1 MSGHLFVLRGDLTLL
16 RCDAVLIPC
25 DSEFDVVWDH
35 WAGLLPSSRFE
46 QSPRDRKWRRF
57 TGATGKERFADVIT
71 RGEKWV
77 RLVVTA
83 DYGRRDSAQ
92 QTARRVVDAVEKAIT
107 GLADRRHGNSRSG
120 RVKPLIGLPLVGTGA
135 GGFKRSRGVLIEA
148 LLPSLR
154 DIARD
159 CDVDI
164 ALVLNDDRDHAAIQA
179 VRNSPKYWTGFGGP
193 QAGTSGTAA
202 GDFPTRA
209 AQLRIARRLGRQA
222 AQGQLSL
229 FLGAGVSVPLGLP
242 NWQDLLSTVAGGD
255 FEEFAPED
263 APEIARQIE
272 RKIGRDTLREDIAK
286 RLRVNGVAPTHLLLA
301 ALAVRQTVTTNY
313 DTAYERAL
321 ETNLGPKE
329 YRVLTRQIALQP
341 HPWVLKFHGCVT
353 RPETIVITKQDYEE
367 LQHDYGALQAVIES
381 LLLTSHLMFV
391 GFSMADLDFTE
402 AVEKVRKVRAR
413 ADNDKLPPVAT
424 VLALHPRA
432 VAKQDDFDT
441 VPMLDGEDDT
451 EAARLLE
458 IFLDRIS
465 WEATTQGSASDSY
478 LLHPDYRDLFADD
491 EATIQLRKLLDPF
504 VKKMG
509 SKDPVCRSR
518 GWKHV
523 EDLLL
528 RLGARPSDRWS

>member
-25 DSEFDVVWDH
+25 DSEFNVVWDH
-35 WAGLLPSSRFE
+35 WSRLLPSSRFE
-46 QSPRDRKWRRF
+46 QSPLNPKWRRF
-57 TGATGKERFADVIT
+57 TGATDNELFVDVIA
-71 RGEKWV
+71 RGERWV

-83 DYGRRDSAQ
+83 SYRRRDSAE
-92 QTARRVVDAVEKAIT
+92 QTARRVVQTVEEAIT
-107 GLADRRHGNSRSG
+107 DLAERRHGNSRSG
-120 RVKPLIGLPLVGTGA
+120 RVKPLVGLPLVGTGA

-154 DIARD
+154 DTARD

-164 ALVLNDDRDHAAIQA
+164 AIVLSDDRDHAAIQA
-179 VRNSPKYWTGFGGP
+179 VRNGPKYWAGFSP
-193 QAGTSGTAA
+193 QARTNGPSAS
-202 GDFPTRA
+202 DFPSRA
-209 AQLRIARRLGRQA
+209 TQLSIARRLGRQA

-229 FLGAGVSVPLGLP
+229 FLGAGVSIPLGLP
-242 NWQDLLSTVAGGD
+242 DWQELLSTVSPREVKAFD
-255 FEEFAPED
+255 QED
-263 APEIARQIE
+263 APEIAQQIE
-272 RKIGRDTLREDIAK
+272 REIGRVKLREDIAK

-321 ETNLGPKE
+321 ETNLGPRE

-341 HPWVLKFHGCVT
+341 HPWVLKFHGCVK
-353 RPETIVITKQDYEE
+353 RPETIVITKKDYEE
-367 LQHDYGALQAVIES
+367 LQQDYGALQAVIES

-391 GFSMADLDFTE
+391 GFSMTDLDFTK
-402 AVEKVRKVRAR
+402 AVEKVRKVRTR
-413 ADNDKLPPVAT
+413 ADNDELPPVAT
-424 VLALHPRA
+424 VLALHPRT
-432 VAKQDDFDT
+432 VAMQDDFDI
-441 VPMLDGEDDT
+441 VPMLDGEDDP

-465 WEATTQGSASDSY
+465 WEATTHGSASDSY
-478 LLHPDYRDLFADD
+478 LLHPNYRDLFADD
-491 EATIQLRKLLDPF
+491 TATIQLRELLDPF

-509 SKDPVCRSR
+509 SKDPVCSSR